1 MSGDEIEGDI
11 ILNAMAKVGWASL
24 DSELLVR
31 FFLGPILATNLWG
44 CLGDP

>member
-11 ILNAMAKVGWASL
+11 ILNAMMKVGWASL
-24 DSELLVR
+24 DSDLLVR
-31 FFLGPILATNLWG
+31 FFLVLVLATNLLE